1 MPTTYT
7 HDIFGKLIYQKLPSD
22 IRELLN
28 EHKNSYM
35 IGLHG
40 PDLLFYYHP
49 FGKNPV
55 NQQGTAMHSEIAA
68 PFFEKCKDYYMETG
82 DEEALAY
89 IIGFVCHYMLDSTCH
104 PYIGRYMEK
113 TGAGHDEIETE
124 LDRYFM
130 LRANRNPFRFKP
142 AGHLKASRESVRAIA
157 GILELPEKTVRRCIR
172 SLKFYTGVTVCRSGA
187 KRALL
192 LRVMKI
198 LGVYDS
204 IQGHIMRKKPL
215 KRCAEST
222 EELVTLFK
230 LAVPETLTVVEDFY
244 DTLEE
249 RGYLN
254 GRFGRNYE

>member
-7 HDIFGKLIYQKLPSD
+7 HDTFGKLIYQKLPTD
-22 IRELLN
+22 VRELLMN
-28 EHKNSYM
+28 HKNSFL

-49 FGKNPV
+49 LKKNPV
-55 NQQGTAMHSEIAA
+55 SQRGQEMHQEIAA
-68 PFFEKCKDYYMETG
+68 PFFEKCKEYYMETG

-89 IIGFVCHYMLDSTCH
+89 VIGFICHYMLDSTCH

-130 LRANRNPFRFKP
+130 ERANKNPFRLKP
-142 AGHLKASRESVRAIA
+142 AAHFKASRESTRAISA
-157 GILELPEKTVRRCIR
+157 ILGLPEKTVRKCIR
-172 SLKFYTGVTVCRSGA
+172 SLRFYTGVTVGGGL
-187 KRALL
+187 KRAILL
-192 LRVMKI
+192 QGMRL
-198 LGVYDS
+198 LGVYS
-204 IQGHIMRKKPL
+204 SLQGQIMRKKPL

-222 EELVTLFK
+222 GELVSLFK
-230 LAVPETLTVVEDFY
+230 LAVPETLTVIEDFY